1 MGVYSEMDMEQ
12 FENDEMGP
20 FQMDSHRP
28 DAVEWHEQAGSRQ
41 QLPRPPQFLP
51 AVRWRNLWRR
61 CGHWPPKQQQR
72 GCRQG
77 RLGGGQTEGHEEAK
91 PNAKQSGMH
100 SRPAKKRQNRRNS
113 SRLPP

>member
-51 AVRWRNLWRR
+51 AVRWRNPLAAVWSLA
-61 CGHWPPKQQQR
+61 PKATAER
-72 GCRQG
+72 
-77 RLGGGQTEGHEEAK
+77 
-91 PNAKQSGMH
+91 M
-100 SRPAKKRQNRRNS
+100 PAR
-113 SRLPP
+113 